1 MIYPID
7 AFPNRTI
14 THNNQEYLYFGG
26 TAYLGLQT
34 LKEFQEIFIESIK
47 KYGTNYGASRKANIQ
62 FSIYSEAESV
72 LAKIIGAETCYTL
85 SSGFL
90 AGQSILQF
98 LKKND
103 YTCFYAP
110 NTHAALHATA
120 SKNADTFDELSKQI
134 TQSNHSKKA
143 LLLDAIDFSGNN
155 YPDFKWLKQFP
166 LDDLL
171 VIVDDSHG
179 LGIVGKNGSG
189 AFSILQKKGV
199 KNLLLCSSLGKGYG
213 IQGGVI
219 AGNKRIIYKLQ
230 EQDVFAAS
238 SPTPPAYLA
247 TFVNAQNIY
256 KNQRGLVFE
265 RVHQFK
271 KQIEKNLSHFSFMDD
286 YPTFSFSDMALTKH
300 LEHNNI
306 IITNFKYPNENS
318 NTVQRI
324 VICARHTKENIIK
337 LANTVNTFF

>member
-14 THNNQEYLYFGG
+14 TYNNQEYLYFGG

-34 LKEFQEIFIESIK
+34 LKEFQEIYIESIK

-62 FSIYSEAESV
+62 FSIYSEAENV
-72 LAKIIGAETCYTL
+72 LAKIIGAEDCYTL

-103 YTCFYAP
+103 YKCFYAP
-110 NTHAALHATA
+110 NTHAALHSIT
-120 SKNADTFDELSKQI
+120 SKNTNTFDELSEQI

-143 LLLDAIDFSGNN
+143 VLLDAIDFSGNN

-179 LGIVGKNGSG
+179 LGIVGENGSG
-189 AFSILQKKGV
+189 VFSILQKKGV

-219 AGNKRIIYKLQ
+219 AGNKRIISKLQ
-230 EQDVFAAS
+230 EQDVYAAAS
-238 SPTPPAYLA
+238 PVPPAYLT
-247 TFVNAQNIY
+247 TFIKAQEIY
-256 KNQRGLVFE
+256 TSQRVILAE
-265 RVHQFK
+265 RTNQFK
-271 KQIEKNLSHFSFMDD
+271 KLIEKQLFRFSFMEG
-286 YPTFSFSDMALTKH
+286 YPTFSFSDLALTKH
-300 LEHNNI
+300 LENNNI

-324 VICARHTKENIIK
+324 VICVHHTEEDIIR
-337 LANTVNTFF
+337 LANTINSFY